1 MKYKIF
7 SFFLIFGLVLATLVV
22 SIVLKKQYFNQ
33 KILNSNQE
41 FFINTNTT
49 FNQLMNKLD
58 TLSINLHPIAK
69 AGLNMFAKQKRLDYW
84 FEPGRYVLKESYS
97 MNDVINKLR
106 SRSQDPINV
115 TFNSMDD
122 ISDVFGIIGNKLE
135 LDSIDLV
142 NYLDSTQIS
151 PDSLYFSFIPNT
163 YELFWDISPE
173 TFINRMHTECK
184 KFWTTDRSEAAE

>member
-1 MKYKIF
+1 MKYKIV
-7 SFFLIFGLVLATLVV
+7 SFFLIFGLVVV
-22 SIVLKKQYFNQ
+22 SIILKQQYFNQ

-84 FEPGRYVLKESYS
+84 FEPGRYVLEETYS
-97 MNDVINKLR
+97 INDVINKLR
-106 SRSQDPINV
+106 SRSQDPINI

-122 ISDVFGIIGNKLE
+122 ISGVFGVIGNKLE
-135 LDSIDLV
+135 LD
-142 NYLDSTQIS
+142 
-151 PDSLYFSFIPNT
+151 
-163 YELFWDISPE
+163 
-173 TFINRMHTECK
+173 
-184 KFWTTDRSEAAE
+184 